1 MRVALSLTRSTSDA
15 EDLVQETMLRAF
27 RAIDRFDGRHPR
39 AWLLTIL
46 RNVHLN
52 SIRRRR
58 PDLLRDP
65 DTDVGELDPTVWASS
80 AESVVIDQTFD
91 GVVELAFR
99 SLSGELREVV
109 SLVDVQGMT
118 YAEAAATMGT
128 PVGKVMSRLH
138 RARARI
144 RVYLAEARVTQ
155 PKEER

>member
-1 MRVALSLTRSTSDA
+1 MIVAREA
-15 EDLVQETMLRAF
+15 AGRAF
-27 RAIDRFDGRHPR
+27 RAVDRFDGRHPR

-52 SIRRRR
+52 SVRRRR

-65 DTDVGELDPTVWASS
+65 DTDVGRTRPDLWASS

-99 SLSGELREVV
+99 SLPGELREVV

-118 YAEAAATMGT
+118 CAEAAATMGT
-128 PVGKVMSRLH
+128 PVGTVMSRLH
-138 RARARI
+138 RA
-144 RVYLAEARVTQ
+144 
-155 PKEER
+155 